1 MSRRINRRTRKI
13 AALTGGLLVVGIGA
27 TYTLASWN
35 DSEWVWGGASGGPG
49 IGTSGFEVEQNTV
62 ASGAAV
68 WVDEESNPGGALTFT
83 PGALALSP
91 GDSVYAPVSLRTKGG
106 SLGGDVTLQ
115 GAVAASGVT
124 PIAGKP
130 LDGPTTGAGGTPGP
144 LWAAARVSVYTSTA
158 STAPSCDST
167 SVEDED
173 WGPAVAGLSNAALG
187 TAAGTA
193 QALAAATPTVAGAP
207 QHYCF
212 VITLPSGAQT
222 GTGGELMNRTIA
234 PAWEFRAVSTS

>member
-49 IGTSGFEVEQNTV
+49 IGTSGFEIEQNTV

-91 GDSVYAPVSLRTKGG
+91 GDSVYAPVSLRTKAG

-124 PIAGKP
+124 PI
-130 LDGPTTGAGGTPGP
+130 
-144 LWAAARVSVYTSTA
+144 
-158 STAPSCDST
+158 
-167 SVEDED
+167 
-173 WGPAVAGLSNAALG
+173 AGLSNAALG

-212 VITLPSGAQT
+212 VITLPSGSQT